1 MPGTYGMSAS
11 NRLLTWDSNKNITTG
26 GLITSNNVTVGGTF
40 GATGAATF
48 SSTLSAT
55 AVSDTIGNVR
65 TLPLNAQTTSYTL
78 QASDSG
84 KIVNTSG
91 GDVIVP
97 ASVFSG
103 GQTISIFNNNTT
115 TMTIT
120 SGSGVTVTKAGT
132 TSTGTR
138 TLDANAFVTL
148 VCLTSS
154 TFIIAGAGLN

>member
-1 MPGTYGMSAS
+1 MTWNGTT
-11 NRLLTWDSNKNITTG
+11 LTATNLAG
-26 GLITSNNVTVGGTF
+26 GAGTFSGNVTVGGTF

-48 SSTLSAT
+48 TSTISAS

-65 TLPLNAQTTSYTL
+65 ILPLNTQTTSYTL
-78 QASDSG
+78 QLSDSG
-84 KIVNTSG
+84 KIVSTSG

-97 ASVFSG
+97 ASIFSS

-120 SGSGVTVTKAGT
+120 SGTGVTVTKAGT

-154 TFIIAGAGLN
+154 TFVIAGAGLN